1 MFLISY
7 TRGCL
12 ARLPLHND
20 GPGVVGGGAAS
31 GVVDLAAVTDGGGG
45 SGGGA
50 DGCGRGGRQTAA
62 EITEAVIAQLLVD
75 PTSSL
80 NYIVIS
86 HSLSDVYKM

>member
-1 MFLISY
+1 MLLISY
-7 TRGCL
+7 TCGCL

-20 GPGVVGGGAAS
+20 GPSVVGGGAAS

-45 SGGGA
+45 SGGGGA
-50 DGCGRGGRQTAA
+50 CRGRGGRQTAA

-80 NYIVIS
+80 NYIIIS
-86 HSLSDVYKM
+86 HYLSDVYKM